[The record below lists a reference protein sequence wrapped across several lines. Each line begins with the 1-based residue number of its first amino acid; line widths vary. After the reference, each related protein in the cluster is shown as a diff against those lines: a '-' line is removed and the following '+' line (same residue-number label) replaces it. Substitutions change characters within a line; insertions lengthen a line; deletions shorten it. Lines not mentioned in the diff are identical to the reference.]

1 MPEAIHYKIE
11 FLQDIDLLRQCLEI
25 QKKAWGFSAEEV
37 LPLRMLIVCTK
48 IGGQVLGAVQ
58 SEGKVIGFVNAV
70 PGFREGSVFL
80 HSQMMG
86 VLPQYQNLGIG
97 KNLKLAQRDE
107 ALNRGIDRIE
117 WTFDPLEV
125 RNARFNI
132 ELLGAICR
140 RFYVNTYGIT
150 SSHLHAG
157 LPTDRLVAEW
167 HLSSARVKSRIGSGP
182 YPIEPSAQDSS
193 VEIPLD
199 VAELRLKNPQRALK
213 VQLEFREHIMPILRQ
228 NYFVTGFE
236 IDTTQQKARYHLKKF
251 SEHALRQ

>member
-70 PGFREGSVFL
+70 PGFHEGSVFL
-80 HSQMMG
+80 HSQIMG

-97 KNLKLAQRDE
+97 KHLKLAQRDE

-125 RNARFNI
+125 
-132 ELLGAICR
+132 
-140 RFYVNTYGIT
+140 
-150 SSHLHAG
+150 
-157 LPTDRLVAEW
+157 
-167 HLSSARVKSRIGSGP
+167 
-182 YPIEPSAQDSS
+182 
-193 VEIPLD
+193 
-199 VAELRLKNPQRALK
+199 
-213 VQLEFREHIMPILRQ
+213 
-228 NYFVTGFE
+228 
-236 IDTTQQKARYHLKKF
+236 
-251 SEHALRQ
+251 